1 VLLRLEQKPP
11 DFFRRR
17 PVVDAL
23 DMGNNAFAL
32 LLDGI
37 DFHRLGTAYSYFLS
51 RHELDTRERGQYAQV
66 FKKGP
71 DFYPAF
77 DPVNTYNLCQRN
89 KLRHGERAG
98 LTAGP

>member
-1 VLLRLEQKPP
+1 VLLRLEQKSP
-11 DFFRRR
+11 DFFRCR
-17 PVVDAL
+17 PVVDPL

-32 LLDGI
+32 LLDGV

-51 RHELDTRERGQYAQV
+51 RRELDALERGQYVQI

-71 DFYPAF
+71 NFYPAF
-77 DPVNTYNLCQRN
+77 YPVNPYHLCQRE

-98 LTAGP
+98 LMAGP